1 MALSYI
7 ILIAVLGTHGALKC
21 FYRNAHVF
29 RGKKNGQRERE
40 KVGVGRKKFSCSVV
54 SDSVAPRTVTHQAP
68 LFM

>member
-40 KVGVGRKKFSCSVV
+40 RKWGWAEKNL
-54 SDSVAPRTVTHQAP
+54 VAQLCPTLWPQG
-68 LFM
+68 L